1 MAERWR
7 NDDRFE
13 RGGRSGFAGDRYN
26 QGGERSYGDD
36 ERDLGG
42 QYYGVS
48 RQDRSAYSG
57 WGQDGSGG
65 YDDYTRSSNRDRD
78 EQRSSYGQGSSYDPG
93 DRYGQGSNYDRYR
106 GGSGRQA
113 DQRYGASS
121 GGGYESGGYG
131 VDDGGRMSGYGLQR
145 GSGNWGGYG
154 SGGYQGWR
162 SDSNRFD
169 RSGGYRGG
177 SSYGDQQRGGDWRG
191 GEDRGWMER
200 AGDEVRSWFGDEDAE
215 RRRQQDE
222 QHRGRGP
229 KGYTRS
235 DERIREDVCDRLSD
249 DWRIDASD
257 IEVQVQDGEVTLT
270 GSVND
275 RQLKR
280 RAEDVAEEISGVR
293 NVQNNLRVQGQQSQA
308 TNAALGATN
317 AGMSSATSTTGTSPT
332 PATRSALG
340 TEATTK
346 S

>member
-1 MAERWR
+1 MSERWR

-13 RGGRSGFAGDRYN
+13 RGRRSGFAGDRQN
-26 QGGERSYGDD
+26 QGGERSHGDD
-36 ERDLGG
+36 SRDFGG
-42 QYYGVS
+42 QYYGS
-48 RQDRSAYSG
+48 GQEDRSAYSG
-57 WGQDGSGG
+57 WGQDGPRG
-65 YDDYTRSSNRDRD
+65 YDDYTRSANRRRD

-106 GGSGRQA
+106 GGGNGWQGA
-113 DQRYGASS
+113 DQRYSAGS
-121 GGGYESGGYG
+121 GGGYES
-131 VDDGGRMSGYGLQR
+131 
-145 GSGNWGGYG
+145 GGYG

-162 SDSNRFD
+162 GDQSRFD
-169 RSGGYRGG
+169 QSGGYRSG
-177 SSYGDQQRGGDWRG
+177 SSYGDQRGGDLRG
-191 GEDRGWMER
+191 EREDRGWMER

-215 RRRQQDE
+215 RRRQQDQ

-229 KGYTRS
+229 RGYTRS

-257 IEVQVQDGEVTLT
+257 IEVQVQGGEVTLT
-270 GSVND
+270 GTVDD

-293 NVQNNLRVQGQQSQA
+293 NVQNNLRIQGQQRQA
-308 TNAALGATN
+308 TSAALGAN
-317 AGMSSATSTTGTSPT
+317 NSGPSSVTGTTGTSPS

-340 TEATTK
+340 GETTAK